1 MIRTVTKEY
10 ETINNIHNEFMN
22 NHEIRQQELQET
34 INRVSSF
41 INETHKQVVETAE
54 AANLL
59 NQTSSSI
66 DDELRVLNTQNQINT
81 LLDDILLNW

>member
-10 ETINNIHNEFMN
+10 ETIHNEFMN

-41 INETHKQVVETAE
+41 IEETHKQVVETAE
-54 AANLL
+54 AANVL

-81 LLDDILLNW
+81 LLDDILNW